1 MSNLPVQEPPAAPP
15 SETGV
20 PKPGL
25 TTALLQ
31 FPRNLWRGSAHAFAT
46 AATTSHTGRTAT
58 TAAHAAAAKASTTH
72 AAAGFVSA
80 RNSYTAILF
89 QTGDGFWRPVSNG
102 DHVTHAFSTGDF
114 IL

>member
-31 FPRNLWRGSAHAFAT
+31 FPRNLWDSIFRHPLPDSDLG
-46 AATTSHTGRTAT
+46 AAQTSFSNFFLHI
-58 TAAHAAAAKASTTH
+58 H
-72 AAAGFVSA
+72 
-80 RNSYTAILF
+80 
-89 QTGDGFWRPVSNG
+89 PV
-102 DHVTHAFSTGDF
+102 
-114 IL
+114 